1 MLSIVVAMTP
11 ARGIGRAN
19 KLLWHLPEDLKNFKR
34 LTMGAIMIMGRKTFD
49 SIGRVLPGRT
59 TLVVSRDGELKIP
72 GATVCPSLERAL
84 ECARNLNQ
92 NDEIFVVGGGEIYR
106 QALPMCDRIY
116 LSVVDLDVEADTYF
130 PEFSGFKLV
139 SSEEYA
145 ANGDY
150 PSWSFQ
156 TWQRQT

>member
-34 LTMGAIMIMGRKTFD
+34 LTMGAVMIMGRKTFD

-59 TLVVSRDGELKIP
+59 TLVVSRDPTLEIP
-72 GATVCPSLERAL
+72 GATVCASLEAAL
-84 ECARNLNQ
+84 DQARSLNLK
-92 NDEIFVVGGGEIYR
+92 DEIFVVGGGEIYR
-106 QALPMCDRIY
+106 QVIPMSERIY
-116 LSVVDLDVEADTYF
+116 LSVVDLDVEADTFF
-130 PEFSGFKLV
+130 PEFTGFKLID
-139 SSEEYA
+139 SQEHA
-145 ANGDY
+145 ASGDY

-156 TWQRQT
+156 TWQRQS